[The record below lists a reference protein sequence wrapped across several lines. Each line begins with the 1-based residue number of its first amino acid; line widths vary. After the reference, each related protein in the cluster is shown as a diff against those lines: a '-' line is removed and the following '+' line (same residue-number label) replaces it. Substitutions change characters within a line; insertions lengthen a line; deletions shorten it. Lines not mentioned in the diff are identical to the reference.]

1 MNDAAGNKVQPQ
13 LVPAYRLVALDRV
26 DSTNDEAK
34 RLADAGAEDGTLV
47 WAREQTGGR
56 GRRGGTWN
64 SPPGNLYLSI
74 VTRPDCGLAQ
84 AAQLGFVTALGLGD
98 AVGSVA
104 PPLIEVTYKWPN
116 DVLFNGRKGAGI
128 LLETKTTPDGALE
141 WLVIGLGVNVTSH
154 PEDTRY
160 PATDLRFEGCPP
172 DLDAVRLLE
181 AFSRHFLVWVNR
193 WLEDGFVPLRRTWLN
208 HAEGRGKEIE
218 VRLPH
223 ETLRG
228 IFKDLD
234 EDGALLLAMRSGA
247 ERRIPAGEIFPIQ

>member
-1 MNDAAGNKVQPQ
+1 MTGSARDAVQPQ
-13 LVPAYRLVALDRV
+13 LAPAYRLVTLESV
-26 DSTNDEAK
+26 GSTNEEAK
-34 RLADAGAEDGTLV
+34 RLAEEGAEDGTLV
-47 WAREQTGGR
+47 WAREQTAGR
-56 GRRGGTWN
+56 GRRGRGWT
-64 SPPGNLYLSI
+64 SPPGNLYLSVI
-74 VTRPDCGLAQ
+74 TRPDCGLAE

-98 AVGSVA
+98 AVGSVV
-104 PPLIEVTYKWPN
+104 PPMIEVTYKWPN

-128 LLETKTTPDGALE
+128 LLETKTTPDGAVK
-141 WLVIGLGVNVTSH
+141 WLVIGLGVNLVSH
-154 PEDTRY
+154 PEDTNY

-193 WLEDGFVPLRRTWLN
+193 WLGDGFTPLRRAWLN
-208 HAEGRGKEIE
+208 RAEGRGKEIQ

-223 ETLRG
+223 ETLHG

-247 ERRIPAGEIFPIQ
+247 ERRIPAGEVFPAQ